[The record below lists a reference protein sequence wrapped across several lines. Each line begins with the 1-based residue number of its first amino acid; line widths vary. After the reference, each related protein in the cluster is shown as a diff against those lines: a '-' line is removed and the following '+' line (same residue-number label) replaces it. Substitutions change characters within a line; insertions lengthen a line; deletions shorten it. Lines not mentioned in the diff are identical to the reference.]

1 MLRMSEDELKNIG
14 KGGVT
19 KPKGPTESEIQRAI
33 KQYLSMCG
41 WFVVKIHQS
50 MGSYKGIADL
60 YALKDGSAVWI
71 EVKTPTG
78 KQSEYQKAFEIDIIR
93 NGGRY
98 LVASG
103 IEDVIGL

>member
-1 MLRMSEDELKNIG
+1 MLRLSEEELKNIG

-19 KPKGPTESEIQRAI
+19 KSKGPKESEIQRAI
-33 KQYLSMCG
+33 MQYLRMCG

-60 YALKDGSAVWI
+60 YALKYGSAVWI

-78 KQSEYQKAFEIDIIR
+78 KQSEHQKAFETDIVSH
-93 NGGRY
+93 GGRY
-98 LVASG
+98 VVASR

>member
-1 MLRMSEDELKNIG
+1 MLRMSEDELKNVG
-14 KGGVT
+14 NGGVV

-60 YALKDGSAVWI
+60 YAIKNGAAVWI

-78 KQSEYQKAFEIDIIR
+78 KQSEYQKAFETDIIR